1 MESTPFIALAALE
14 NDPSPWA
21 TMRVVGIK
29 AHAFD
34 LLTEKDSQH
43 TIETALATA
52 LMMDTSFQGV

>member
-1 MESTPFIALAALE
+1 MKATSFIALAALE

-34 LLTEKDSQH
+34 LLVENSQH

-52 LMMDTSFQGV
+52 LMLDTSFQGS